1 MRLEKNWK
9 AYVALRHGQTFEC
22 AILKLFEQLGL
33 RRLFV
38 LVLRRMQVR
47 QNRSRSH
54 YLAMKAGR

>member
-1 MRLEKNWK
+1 
-9 AYVALRHGQTFEC
+9 
-22 AILKLFEQLGL
+22 L